1 MHLKLRFC
9 TTLSPPK
16 INLFTRFLSLPFHA
30 CQTIAK
36 LFNSKLTST
45 RGLLI
50 FESFQ
55 EINSIFSQVFE
66 VSRFKQ
72 RIHRRMMLRYS
83 EKFCITSKTN
93 SREVKQKKKI
103 KNKKRKSG
111 GSDGRNGEKSL
122 RMRDSRY
129 VFIGFSSYVLC
140 SVHHIDLSNRRFR
153 RCNV

>member
-45 RGLLI
+45 RDLLI

-83 EKFCITSKTN
+83 EKFCIMSKTN
-93 SREVKQKKKI
+93 SREVKQEEQGQRWKKWRKI
-103 KNKKRKSG
+103 AEDARLA
-111 GSDGRNGEKSL
+111 L
-122 RMRDSRY
+122 RFYWIFFLCFVQRT
-129 VFIGFSSYVLC
+129 SY
-140 SVHHIDLSNRRFR
+140 
-153 RCNV
+153 